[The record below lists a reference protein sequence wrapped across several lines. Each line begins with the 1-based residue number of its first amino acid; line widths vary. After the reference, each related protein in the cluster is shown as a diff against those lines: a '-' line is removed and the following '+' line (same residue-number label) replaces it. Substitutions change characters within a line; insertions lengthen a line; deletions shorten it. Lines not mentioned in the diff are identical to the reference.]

1 MRQAIIITVLA
12 LAAAA
17 AVALGP
23 GGWYGRGVRAATV
36 RYHQAY
42 VAAAWPAED
51 AGIYLGAYIKAHNRG
66 VGGGGFYSMPKGGTP
81 AQVSPRLVSWG
92 DWTRD
97 PERQYARI
105 HRAGK
110 DMALLRLAV
119 MGELGGALLLVV
131 LLLSRPLWYVTT
143 GMAKLKPSKALGGAV
158 LGTWRDL
165 RELKATTRDA
175 QIILGKLNGK
185 LLALRGLE
193 QYQSALVVGPPRAGK
208 SVGLFITN
216 LLLERGIG
224 RGAALT
230 KLLQRLQ
237 QSLTRR
243 TTGEGARARVR
254 LDRRLAA
261 GVLNRAERRLMRRR
275 LRGVRSIV
283 ATDLKGELTERT
295 YAALARTHRVIVV
308 NFVSPATSAGYN
320 PLAHIKTA
328 LDAMV
333 FAQTWIANTGES
345 SSEPFW
351 DSAAKYLITAVVLH
365 LNATQGGKA
374 TLTHVRKFLMLGS
387 ATIMGTLGDSPAGDV
402 REAMEGFKAD
412 LERNEKL
419 QGSIFIEL
427 PLRFQVVAD
436 PRVQATTGCDEAP
449 FAEMADRDARPI
461 ALFLVLDRR
470 MSKELRPLTACFF
483 SQMFNEVIE
492 VADRSPGG
500 MLPRQILGYCDEFGN
515 LGTIYNFPTWM
526 TTVRSAGMGFI
537 LAVQALAQLEELY
550 GAEGKEII
558 MGACNVKIALA
569 KTTDKDAKWFSEQT
583 GTTTVLAANAGVS
596 RKRGAVLVDHG
607 NQGYS
612 ETSQPLMTAGDV
624 TRMPTNK
631 MLLLSGNRPPVVVTQ
646 VRWYSKRLGL
656 FSTRVRRLGLLRL
669 PDGAPVPPAG
679 PPRPTPLPV
688 PAVAFTL
695 TAPPVATEAT
705 APPAARARTTPS
717 QATHPARSAP
727 PLGTQLQGIKRKR
740 QDSNAGT
747 ATATRAG
754 TATTTGTTGATWP
767 CGRSGRTGQW
777 SQRNERQPSRRAAG
791 RRPTPTP
798 RGSAAAGIATPGA
811 PPTAQPRR
819 SRRRSPG
826 TPRGRTYGATPPSGS
841 ISGTA
846 RIAPRS
852 GSSRTTA
859 IARPTTTR
867 GRPSVCRRTVSP
879 PYRRRGSGW
888 LCRASTRPWSARP
901 RAVGCGSSPASPC
914 RQRTYTRCCAWRRAA
929 RRSRCTRARSATRPR
944 NSRCALR
951 WGSTPT
957 TGGATGSSIAWGGR
971 SARRWRRRWSTWK
984 ASGG

>member
-1 MRQAIIITVLA
+1 MRKLLLVIALA
-12 LAAAA
+12 LTAAA
-17 AVALGP
+17 AVTLGP
-23 GGWYGRGVRAATV
+23 GGWYQRGVREATA

-66 VGGGGFYSMPKGGTP
+66 AGGGGFYSMPKGGTP
-81 AQVSPRLVSWG
+81 ARVSPRLVSWG

-110 DMALLRLAV
+110 DMALLRLSV
-119 MGELGGALLLVV
+119 MGELGGAALLLV
-131 LLLSRPLWYVTT
+131 LLLSQPLWYVTT
-143 GMAKLKPSKALGGAV
+143 GMVKLKPSKALGGAV

-165 RELKATTRDA
+165 RELKATPRDA

-237 QSLTRR
+237 QSLTSRAKGK
-243 TTGEGARARVR
+243 GEAEAVRVR

-261 GVLNRAERRLMRRR
+261 GALNRAERRLMRRR

-308 NFVSPATSAGYN
+308 NVVSPATSAGYN

-351 DSAAKYLITAVVLH
+351 DSAAKYLITAIVLH

-402 REAMEGFKAD
+402 REAMEGFKRD

-427 PLRFQVVAD
+427 PLRFQVMAD

-583 GTTTVLAANAGVS
+583 GMTTVLAANAGVS

-612 ETSQPLMTAGDV
+612 ETSQPLMTPGDV

-669 PDGAPVPPAG
+669 PDGAAVPPAG

-688 PAVAFTL
+688 PAVAFAL
-695 TAPPVATEAT
+695 TAPPATTEAT
-705 APPAARARTTPS
+705 APTTRARTTPPR
-717 QATHPARSAP
+717 ATDPAQSARSAP
-727 PLGTQLQGIKRKR
+727 PLGAQLQGIKRKR
-740 QDSNAGT
+740 QDGTARTATATATRTGT
-747 ATATRAG
+747 ATAT
-754 TATTTGTTGATWP
+754 
-767 CGRSGRTGQW
+767 
-777 SQRNERQPSRRAAG
+777 
-791 RRPTPTP
+791 
-798 RGSAAAGIATPGA
+798 A
-811 PPTAQPRR
+811 PPE
-819 SRRRSPG
+819 
-826 TPRGRTYGATPPSGS
+826 
-841 ISGTA
+841 
-846 RIAPRS
+846 
-852 GSSRTTA
+852 
-859 IARPTTTR
+859 PTQ
-867 GRPSVCRRTVSP
+867 GDDD
-879 PYRRRGSGW
+879 GDD
-888 LCRASTRPWSARP
+888 
-901 RAVGCGSSPASPC
+901 
-914 RQRTYTRCCAWRRAA
+914 WRDV
-929 RRSRCTRARSATRPR
+929 
-944 NSRCALR
+944 AL
-951 WGSTPT
+951 W
-957 TGGATGSSIAWGGR
+957 A
-971 SARRWRRRWSTWK
+971 
-984 ASGG
+984 

>member
-1 MRQAIIITVLA
+1 
-12 LAAAA
+12 
-17 AVALGP
+17 VALGP
-23 GGWYGRGVRAATV
+23 GGWYQRGVREATA

-51 AGIYLGAYIKAHNRG
+51 AGIYAGAYLTAHNRG
-66 VGGGGFYSMPKGGTP
+66 AGGGGFYSMPKGGTTTQ
-81 AQVSPRLVSWG
+81 ATPRLVSW
-92 DWTRD
+92 DAWMHT

-105 HRAGK
+105 QRAGK
-110 DMALLRLAV
+110 DMALLRVAV

-131 LLLSRPLWYVTT
+131 LLLSQPLWYVTT

-230 KLLQRLQ
+230 RLLQRLQ
-237 QSLTRR
+237 QSLTSRA
-243 TTGEGARARVR
+243 TGEGEGAAVRVR

-261 GVLNRAERRLMRRR
+261 GALHWAERRLMRRR

-320 PLAHIKTA
+320 PLAHITSA

-351 DSAAKYLITAVVLH
+351 DSAAKYLITAIVLH
-365 LNATQGGKA
+365 LNATQEGKA
-374 TLTHVRKFLMLGS
+374 TLAHVRRFLMLGS
-387 ATIMGTLGDSPAGDV
+387 APIMGTLGDSPAGEV

-624 TRMPTNK
+624 TRMPTTK

-656 FSTRVRRLGLLRL
+656 FPTRVRRLGLLRL
-669 PDGAPVPPAG
+669 PDGATVPPAG
-679 PPRPTPLPV
+679 PPRPTPLLV
-688 PAVAFTL
+688 PAVAFAL
-695 TAPPVATEAT
+695 T
-705 APPAARARTTPS
+705 APPAAPEATTPTTRARTTPAR
-717 QATHPARSAP
+717 ATDPAQPARSAP
-727 PLGTQLQGIKRKR
+727 PLGAQLQGIKRKR
-740 QDSNAGT
+740 QDGNAGT

-754 TATTTGTTGATWP
+754 TATATTTM
-767 CGRSGRTGQW
+767 
-777 SQRNERQPSRRAAG
+777 
-791 RRPTPTP
+791 
-798 RGSAAAGIATPGA
+798 A
-811 PPTAQPRR
+811 PPEPP
-819 SRRRSPG
+819 PG
-826 TPRGRTYGATPPSGS
+826 DDDGDDWRDV
-841 ISGTA
+841 A
-846 RIAPRS
+846 RWA
-852 GSSRTTA
+852 
-859 IARPTTTR
+859 
-867 GRPSVCRRTVSP
+867 
-879 PYRRRGSGW
+879 
-888 LCRASTRPWSARP
+888 
-901 RAVGCGSSPASPC
+901 
-914 RQRTYTRCCAWRRAA
+914 
-929 RRSRCTRARSATRPR
+929 
-944 NSRCALR
+944 
-951 WGSTPT
+951 
-957 TGGATGSSIAWGGR
+957 
-971 SARRWRRRWSTWK
+971 
-984 ASGG
+984 

>member
-1 MRQAIIITVLA
+1 MRKLLLVIVLA
-12 LAAAA
+12 LTAAA

-23 GGWYGRGVRAATV
+23 GGWYQRGVREATA

-51 AGIYLGAYIKAHNRG
+51 AGIYLGAYLKAHNR
-66 VGGGGFYSMPKGGTP
+66 GGGGFYSMPKGGQ
-81 AQVSPRLVSWG
+81 ARVSPRLVSWG

-110 DMALLRLAV
+110 DMALLRVAV
-119 MGELGGALLLVV
+119 MGELGGALLLLV

-175 QIILGKLNGK
+175 QIILGRLNGK

-230 KLLQRLQ
+230 RLLQRLQ
-237 QSLTRR
+237 QSLTSC
-243 TTGEGARARVR
+243 TKGKSKGEGEGEAVRVR

-261 GVLNRAERRLMRRR
+261 GALHRAERRLMRWR

-351 DSAAKYLITAVVLH
+351 DSAAKYLITAIVLH
-365 LNATQGGKA
+365 LNATQGGGA

-402 REAMEGFKAD
+402 REAMEGFKRD

-427 PLRFQVVAD
+427 PLRFQVMAD

-624 TRMPTNK
+624 TRMPTTK

-669 PDGAPVPPAG
+669 PDGATVPPAG

-688 PAVAFTL
+688 PAVAFAL
-695 TAPPVATEAT
+695 TAPPATTEAT
-705 APPAARARTTPS
+705 APTTRARTTPP
-717 QATHPARSAP
+717 QATDPAQSARSAP
-727 PLGTQLQGIKRKR
+727 PLDAQLQGIKRKR
-740 QDSNAGT
+740 QDGNAGTVTATWAGT
-747 ATATRAG
+747 ATAT
-754 TATTTGTTGATWP
+754 ATTTMV
-767 CGRSGRTGQW
+767 
-777 SQRNERQPSRRAAG
+777 
-791 RRPTPTP
+791 
-798 RGSAAAGIATPGA
+798 
-811 PPTAQPRR
+811 PPE
-819 SRRRSPG
+819 
-826 TPRGRTYGATPPSGS
+826 PPQGDDD
-841 ISGTA
+841 GDD
-846 RIAPRS
+846 
-852 GSSRTTA
+852 
-859 IARPTTTR
+859 
-867 GRPSVCRRTVSP
+867 
-879 PYRRRGSGW
+879 
-888 LCRASTRPWSARP
+888 
-901 RAVGCGSSPASPC
+901 
-914 RQRTYTRCCAWRRAA
+914 WRDV
-929 RRSRCTRARSATRPR
+929 
-944 NSRCALR
+944 AL
-951 WGSTPT
+951 W
-957 TGGATGSSIAWGGR
+957 A
-971 SARRWRRRWSTWK
+971 
-984 ASGG
+984 

>member
-1 MRQAIIITVLA
+1 MPMIAAYAPLVAPPSAQAPTPNLA
-12 LAAAA
+12 PRDVERLADDLVTYHARFAP
-17 AVALGP
+17 LFQ
-23 GGWYGRGVRAATV
+23 RSEQRRAA
-36 RYHQAY
+36 
-42 VAAAWPAED
+42 
-51 AGIYLGAYIKAHNRG
+51 
-66 VGGGGFYSMPKGGTP
+66 
-81 AQVSPRLVSWG
+81 
-92 DWTRD
+92 
-97 PERQYARI
+97 
-105 HRAGK
+105 
-110 DMALLRLAV
+110 LL
-119 MGELGGALLLVV
+119 
-131 LLLSRPLWYVTT
+131 Y
-143 GMAKLKPSKALGGAV
+143 
-158 LGTWRDL
+158 
-165 RELKATTRDA
+165 
-175 QIILGKLNGK
+175 
-185 LLALRGLE
+185 
-193 QYQSALVVGPPRAGK
+193 
-208 SVGLFITN
+208 FITN

-230 KLLQRLQ
+230 RLLQRLQ
-237 QSLTRR
+237 KNLTSRPACA
-243 TTGEGARARVR
+243 GEAAGAGAGARLR
-254 LDRRLAA
+254 LDRRLATGA
-261 GVLNRAERRLMRRR
+261 LNRAERRLMRRR

-351 DSAAKYLITAVVLH
+351 DSAAKYLITAIVLH
-365 LNATQGGKA
+365 LNATQEGKA
-374 TLTHVRKFLMLGS
+374 TLAHVRKFLMLGS
-387 ATIMGTLGDSPAGDV
+387 APIMGTLGDSPAGDV

-669 PDGAPVPPAG
+669 PDGA
-679 PPRPTPLPV
+679 
-688 PAVAFTL
+688 
-695 TAPPVATEAT
+695 TAPPAATEAT
-705 APPAARARTTPS
+705 APPTRARTTPS
-717 QATHPARSAP
+717 RATDPAQLARSAP
-727 PLGTQLQGIKRKR
+727 PLGAQLQGIKRKR
-740 QDSNAGT
+740 QDGNAGT

-754 TATTTGTTGATWP
+754 TATATTATTM
-767 CGRSGRTGQW
+767 
-777 SQRNERQPSRRAAG
+777 
-791 RRPTPTP
+791 
-798 RGSAAAGIATPGA
+798 A
-811 PPTAQPRR
+811 PPEPP
-819 SRRRSPG
+819 PG
-826 TPRGRTYGATPPSGS
+826 DDDGDD
-841 ISGTA
+841 
-846 RIAPRS
+846 
-852 GSSRTTA
+852 
-859 IARPTTTR
+859 
-867 GRPSVCRRTVSP
+867 
-879 PYRRRGSGW
+879 
-888 LCRASTRPWSARP
+888 
-901 RAVGCGSSPASPC
+901 
-914 RQRTYTRCCAWRRAA
+914 WRDV
-929 RRSRCTRARSATRPR
+929 
-944 NSRCALR
+944 AL
-951 WGSTPT
+951 W
-957 TGGATGSSIAWGGR
+957 A
-971 SARRWRRRWSTWK
+971 
-984 ASGG
+984 

>member
-1 MRQAIIITVLA
+1 MRKLLLVIALA
-12 LAAAA
+12 LTAAA

-23 GGWYGRGVRAATV
+23 GGWYQRGVRAATA

-51 AGIYLGAYIKAHNRG
+51 AGIYAGAYIKAHNRG
-66 VGGGGFYSMPKGGTP
+66 SGGFYSMPKGGQ
-81 AQVSPRLVSWG
+81 AQVVPRLVSWS

-110 DMALLRLAV
+110 DMALLRLSV
-119 MGELGGALLLVV
+119 MGELGGALILVV

-175 QIILGKLNGK
+175 QIILGRLNGK

-237 QSLTRR
+237 KSLTSC
-243 TTGEGARARVR
+243 TKGKSKGEGEGEGEAVRVR

-261 GVLNRAERRLMRRR
+261 GALNRAERRLMRRR

-320 PLAHIKTA
+320 PLAHITSA

-351 DSAAKYLITAVVLH
+351 DSAAKYLITAIVLH

-402 REAMEGFKAD
+402 REAMEGFKRD

-427 PLRFQVVAD
+427 PLRFQVMAD
-436 PRVQATTGCDEAP
+436 PRVQATTGCDEVP
-449 FAEMADRDARPI
+449 FAEMADREARPI

-624 TRMPTNK
+624 TRMPTTK

-669 PDGAPVPPAG
+669 PDGATVPPAG

-705 APPAARARTTPS
+705 VPPTRAGTTPARATDPA
-717 QATHPARSAP
+717 QPARSAP

-740 QDSNAGT
+740 QDGNAST

-754 TATTTGTTGATWP
+754 TATATATTMAP
-767 CGRSGRTGQW
+767 P
-777 SQRNERQPSRRAAG
+777 E
-791 RRPTPTP
+791 PTP
-798 RGSAAAGIATPGA
+798 GDDDGDD
-811 PPTAQPRR
+811 
-819 SRRRSPG
+819 
-826 TPRGRTYGATPPSGS
+826 
-841 ISGTA
+841 
-846 RIAPRS
+846 
-852 GSSRTTA
+852 
-859 IARPTTTR
+859 
-867 GRPSVCRRTVSP
+867 
-879 PYRRRGSGW
+879 
-888 LCRASTRPWSARP
+888 
-901 RAVGCGSSPASPC
+901 
-914 RQRTYTRCCAWRRAA
+914 WRDV
-929 RRSRCTRARSATRPR
+929 
-944 NSRCALR
+944 AL
-951 WGSTPT
+951 W
-957 TGGATGSSIAWGGR
+957 A
-971 SARRWRRRWSTWK
+971 
-984 ASGG
+984 

>member
-1 MRQAIIITVLA
+1 MRKLLLVIALA
-12 LAAAA
+12 LTAAA

-23 GGWYGRGVRAATV
+23 GGWYQRGVREATA

-51 AGIYLGAYIKAHNRG
+51 AGIYAGAYLTAHNRG
-66 VGGGGFYSMPKGGTP
+66 AGGGGFYSMPKGGTTTQ
-81 AQVSPRLVSWG
+81 ATPRLVSW
-92 DWTRD
+92 DAWMHT

-105 HRAGK
+105 QRAGK
-110 DMALLRLAV
+110 DMALLRVAV

-131 LLLSRPLWYVTT
+131 LLLSQPLWYVTT

-230 KLLQRLQ
+230 RLLQRLQ
-237 QSLTRR
+237 QSLTSRA
-243 TTGEGARARVR
+243 TGEGEGAAVRVR

-261 GVLNRAERRLMRRR
+261 GALHWAERRLMRRR

-320 PLAHIKTA
+320 PLAHITSA

-374 TLTHVRKFLMLGS
+374 TLTHVRRFLMLGS
-387 ATIMGTLGDSPAGDV
+387 APIMGTLGDSPAGEV

-624 TRMPTNK
+624 TRMPTTK

-656 FSTRVRRLGLLRL
+656 FPTRVRRLGLLRL
-669 PDGAPVPPAG
+669 PDGATVPPAG
-679 PPRPTPLPV
+679 PPRPTPLLA
-688 PAVAFTL
+688 PAVAFAL
-695 TAPPVATEAT
+695 T
-705 APPAARARTTPS
+705 APPAAPEATTLPQAGTTP
-717 QATHPARSAP
+717 ARATDPTHPTRSAP
-727 PLGTQLQGIKRKR
+727 PLGAQLQGIKRKR
-740 QDSNAGT
+740 QDGTAGT

-754 TATTTGTTGATWP
+754 TATATTAM
-767 CGRSGRTGQW
+767 
-777 SQRNERQPSRRAAG
+777 
-791 RRPTPTP
+791 
-798 RGSAAAGIATPGA
+798 ATPE
-811 PPTAQPRR
+811 PP
-819 SRRRSPG
+819 PG
-826 TPRGRTYGATPPSGS
+826 DDDGDDWRDV
-841 ISGTA
+841 A
-846 RIAPRS
+846 RWA
-852 GSSRTTA
+852 
-859 IARPTTTR
+859 
-867 GRPSVCRRTVSP
+867 
-879 PYRRRGSGW
+879 
-888 LCRASTRPWSARP
+888 
-901 RAVGCGSSPASPC
+901 
-914 RQRTYTRCCAWRRAA
+914 
-929 RRSRCTRARSATRPR
+929 
-944 NSRCALR
+944 
-951 WGSTPT
+951 
-957 TGGATGSSIAWGGR
+957 
-971 SARRWRRRWSTWK
+971 
-984 ASGG
+984 

>member
-1 MRQAIIITVLA
+1 MRKIMVAILLA
-12 LAAAA
+12 LTAAA

-23 GGWYGRGVRAATV
+23 GGWYQRGVREAAA

-51 AGIYLGAYIKAHNRG
+51 AGIYAGAYLKAHNRG
-66 VGGGGFYSMPKGGTP
+66 AGGFYSMPKGGQ

-110 DMALLRLAV
+110 DMALLRLSV
-119 MGELGGALLLVV
+119 MGELGGAGLLLL
-131 LLLSRPLWYVTT
+131 LLLSQPLWYVTT

-165 RELKATTRDA
+165 RALRATTRDA
-175 QIILGKLNGK
+175 QIIVGKLNGK

-224 RGAALT
+224 RGEALT
-230 KLLQRLQ
+230 RLLQRLQ
-237 QSLTRR
+237 KSLTSR
-243 TTGEGARARVR
+243 TKGAAARVR

-261 GVLNRAERRLMRRR
+261 GALYRAERRLMRQR

-351 DSAAKYLITAVVLH
+351 DSAAKYLITAIVLH

-402 REAMEGFKAD
+402 REAMEGFTRD

-427 PLRFQVVAD
+427 PLRFQVMAD

-624 TRMPTNK
+624 TRMPTTK

-669 PDGAPVPPAG
+669 PDGATVPPAG

-688 PAVAFTL
+688 PAVAFAL
-695 TAPPVATEAT
+695 TAPPAVTEAT
-705 APPAARARTTPS
+705 TPTTRAGTMPS
-717 QATHPARSAP
+717 RATDPARPAP

-740 QDSNAGT
+740 QDGNAGT
-747 ATATRAG
+747 ATATRVGTATA
-754 TATTTGTTGATWP
+754 TATTTMAP
-767 CGRSGRTGQW
+767 P
-777 SQRNERQPSRRAAG
+777 E
-791 RRPTPTP
+791 PTP
-798 RGSAAAGIATPGA
+798 GDDDGDD
-811 PPTAQPRR
+811 
-819 SRRRSPG
+819 
-826 TPRGRTYGATPPSGS
+826 
-841 ISGTA
+841 
-846 RIAPRS
+846 
-852 GSSRTTA
+852 
-859 IARPTTTR
+859 
-867 GRPSVCRRTVSP
+867 
-879 PYRRRGSGW
+879 
-888 LCRASTRPWSARP
+888 
-901 RAVGCGSSPASPC
+901 
-914 RQRTYTRCCAWRRAA
+914 WRDV
-929 RRSRCTRARSATRPR
+929 
-944 NSRCALR
+944 AL
-951 WGSTPT
+951 W
-957 TGGATGSSIAWGGR
+957 A
-971 SARRWRRRWSTWK
+971 
-984 ASGG
+984 

>member
-1 MRQAIIITVLA
+1 MRKLLLVIALA
-12 LAAAA
+12 LTAAA

-23 GGWYGRGVRAATV
+23 GGWYQRGVRAATA

-51 AGIYLGAYIKAHNRG
+51 AGIYAGAYIKAHNRG
-66 VGGGGFYSMPKGGTP
+66 SGGFYSMPKGGQ
-81 AQVSPRLVSWG
+81 AQVVPRLVSWS

-110 DMALLRLAV
+110 DMTLLRLSV
-119 MGELGGALLLVV
+119 MGELGGALILVV

-143 GMAKLKPSKALGGAV
+143 GMATLKPSKALGGAV

-237 QSLTRR
+237 QSLTSRAKGK
-243 TTGEGARARVR
+243 GEAEAVRVR

-261 GVLNRAERRLMRRR
+261 RALNRAERRLMRRR

-320 PLAHIKTA
+320 PLAHITSA

-351 DSAAKYLITAVVLH
+351 DSAAKYLITAIVLH

-402 REAMEGFKAD
+402 REAMEGFKRD

-427 PLRFQVVAD
+427 PLRFQVIAD

-483 SQMFNEVIE
+483 SQLFNEVIE

-612 ETSQPLMTAGDV
+612 ETSQPLMTPGDV
-624 TRMPTNK
+624 TRMPTTK

-646 VRWYSKRLGL
+646 MRWYSKRLGL

-669 PDGAPVPPAG
+669 PDGSVVPPAG
-679 PPRPTPLPV
+679 PPRPAPLPI
-688 PAVAFTL
+688 PAVAFAL
-695 TAPPVATEAT
+695 T
-705 APPAARARTTPS
+705 APPAATEATTPTTRAGTTPP
-717 QATHPARSAP
+717 QATDPTQPTQPTRSAP
-727 PLGTQLQGIKRKR
+727 SLDAQLQGIKRKR
-740 QDSNAGT
+740 QDGNAGT
-747 ATATRAG
+747 ATATQAE
-754 TATTTGTTGATWP
+754 TATVP
-767 CGRSGRTGQW
+767 P
-777 SQRNERQPSRRAAG
+777 E
-791 RRPTPTP
+791 PTQ
-798 RGSAAAGIATPGA
+798 GDDDGDD
-811 PPTAQPRR
+811 
-819 SRRRSPG
+819 
-826 TPRGRTYGATPPSGS
+826 
-841 ISGTA
+841 
-846 RIAPRS
+846 
-852 GSSRTTA
+852 
-859 IARPTTTR
+859 
-867 GRPSVCRRTVSP
+867 
-879 PYRRRGSGW
+879 
-888 LCRASTRPWSARP
+888 
-901 RAVGCGSSPASPC
+901 
-914 RQRTYTRCCAWRRAA
+914 WRDV
-929 RRSRCTRARSATRPR
+929 
-944 NSRCALR
+944 AL
-951 WGSTPT
+951 W
-957 TGGATGSSIAWGGR
+957 A
-971 SARRWRRRWSTWK
+971 
-984 ASGG
+984 

>member
-1 MRQAIIITVLA
+1 MRKLLLVIALA
-12 LAAAA
+12 LTAAA

-23 GGWYGRGVRAATV
+23 GGWYQRGVREATA

-42 VAAAWPAED
+42 VAAAWSAED
-51 AGIYLGAYIKAHNRG
+51 AGIYLGAYLKAHNRSG
-66 VGGGGFYSMPKGGTP
+66 GGGGFYSMPKGGQ

-110 DMALLRLAV
+110 DMALLRVAV
-119 MGELGGALLLVV
+119 MGELGGALLLLV

-165 RELKATTRDA
+165 RELRATTRDA

-193 QYQSALVVGPPRAGK
+193 QYQSTLVVGPPRAGK

-224 RGAALT
+224 RGEALT
-230 KLLQRLQ
+230 RLLQRLQ
-237 QSLTRR
+237 KSLTSRPKGA
-243 TTGEGARARVR
+243 GEGEAARVR

-261 GVLNRAERRLMRRR
+261 GALHRAERRLMRRR

-351 DSAAKYLITAVVLH
+351 DSAAKYLITAIVLH

-374 TLTHVRKFLMLGS
+374 TLAHVRKFLMLGS
-387 ATIMGTLGDSPAGDV
+387 EKIMGTLGDSPDRDV
-402 REAMEGFKAD
+402 REAMEGFKRD

-427 PLRFQVVAD
+427 PLRFQVIAD

-624 TRMPTNK
+624 TRMPTTK

-656 FSTRVRRLGLLRL
+656 FSTCVRKRGLLRL
-669 PDGAPVPPAG
+669 PDGTPVPPAG

-688 PAVAFTL
+688 PAVAFAL
-695 TAPPVATEAT
+695 TAPPIATEAT
-705 APPAARARTTPS
+705 APPAARARTMPS
-717 QATHPARSAP
+717 QATDPARSAP

-740 QDSNAGT
+740 QDGNAGT
-747 ATATRAG
+747 ATATWAA
-754 TATTTGTTGATWP
+754 TATATP
-767 CGRSGRTGQW
+767 
-777 SQRNERQPSRRAAG
+777 E
-791 RRPTPTP
+791 PTPDDDDGDDW
-798 RGSAAAGIATPGA
+798 RDAALWA
-811 PPTAQPRR
+811 
-819 SRRRSPG
+819 
-826 TPRGRTYGATPPSGS
+826 
-841 ISGTA
+841 
-846 RIAPRS
+846 
-852 GSSRTTA
+852 
-859 IARPTTTR
+859 
-867 GRPSVCRRTVSP
+867 
-879 PYRRRGSGW
+879 
-888 LCRASTRPWSARP
+888 
-901 RAVGCGSSPASPC
+901 
-914 RQRTYTRCCAWRRAA
+914 
-929 RRSRCTRARSATRPR
+929 
-944 NSRCALR
+944 
-951 WGSTPT
+951 
-957 TGGATGSSIAWGGR
+957 
-971 SARRWRRRWSTWK
+971 
-984 ASGG
+984 

>member
-1 MRQAIIITVLA
+1 MRKLLLVIALA
-12 LAAAA
+12 LTAAA

-23 GGWYGRGVRAATV
+23 GGWYQRGVREATA

-51 AGIYLGAYIKAHNRG
+51 AGIYAGAYLKAHNRG
-66 VGGGGFYSMPKGGTP
+66 AGGGGFYSMPKGGTTTQATP
-81 AQVSPRLVSWG
+81 HLVSW
-92 DWTRD
+92 DAWMHT

-119 MGELGGALLLVV
+119 MGELGGAGLLLV
-131 LLLSRPLWYVTT
+131 LLLSQPLWYVTT

-208 SVGLFITN
+208 SVGLFMTN

-230 KLLQRLQ
+230 RLLQRVQ
-237 QSLTRR
+237 KRLTA
-243 TTGEGARARVR
+243 TTAEGEGAGEGEGEGARVR
-254 LDRRLAA
+254 FDHRLAA
-261 GVLNRAERRLMRRR
+261 GALNRAERRLMRRR

-320 PLAHIKTA
+320 PLAHITSA

-351 DSAAKYLITAVVLH
+351 DSAAKYLITAIVLH
-365 LNATQGGKA
+365 LNATQEGKA
-374 TLTHVRKFLMLGS
+374 TLAHVRRFLMLGS
-387 ATIMGTLGDSPAGDV
+387 APIMGTLGDSPAGEV

-624 TRMPTNK
+624 TRMPTTK

-669 PDGAPVPPAG
+669 PDGATVPPAG

-688 PAVAFTL
+688 PAVAFAL
-695 TAPPVATEAT
+695 TAPPAATEAT
-705 APPAARARTTPS
+705 APPTRARTTPS
-717 QATHPARSAP
+717 RATDPAQLARSAP
-727 PLGTQLQGIKRKR
+727 PLGAQLQGIKRKR
-740 QDSNAGT
+740 QDGNAGT

-754 TATTTGTTGATWP
+754 TATATTATTAT
-767 CGRSGRTGQW
+767 TM
-777 SQRNERQPSRRAAG
+777 
-791 RRPTPTP
+791 
-798 RGSAAAGIATPGA
+798 A
-811 PPTAQPRR
+811 PPEPP
-819 SRRRSPG
+819 PG
-826 TPRGRTYGATPPSGS
+826 DDDGDD
-841 ISGTA
+841 
-846 RIAPRS
+846 
-852 GSSRTTA
+852 
-859 IARPTTTR
+859 
-867 GRPSVCRRTVSP
+867 
-879 PYRRRGSGW
+879 
-888 LCRASTRPWSARP
+888 
-901 RAVGCGSSPASPC
+901 
-914 RQRTYTRCCAWRRAA
+914 WRDV
-929 RRSRCTRARSATRPR
+929 
-944 NSRCALR
+944 AL
-951 WGSTPT
+951 W
-957 TGGATGSSIAWGGR
+957 A
-971 SARRWRRRWSTWK
+971 
-984 ASGG
+984 

>member
-1 MRQAIIITVLA
+1 MRKLLLVIALA
-12 LAAAA
+12 LTAAA

-23 GGWYGRGVRAATV
+23 GGWYQRGVREATV

-51 AGIYLGAYIKAHNRG
+51 AGIYLGAYLKAHNRG
-66 VGGGGFYSMPKGGTP
+66 AGGGGFYSMPKGGTP

-110 DMALLRLAV
+110 DMALLRVAV

-237 QSLTRR
+237 QSLTSR
-243 TTGEGARARVR
+243 TTGEGEAAAGWVR

-261 GVLNRAERRLMRRR
+261 GVLNRAEHRLMRRR

-308 NFVSPATSAGYN
+308 NVVSPATSAGYN
-320 PLAHIKTA
+320 PLAHIKSA

-402 REAMEGFKAD
+402 REAMEGFKRD

-427 PLRFQVVAD
+427 PLRFQVIAD
-436 PRVQATTGCDEAP
+436 PRVQATTGCDEVP

-500 MLPRQILGYCDEFGN
+500 MLPRPILGYCDEFGN

-669 PDGAPVPPAG
+669 PDGAAVPPAG

-688 PAVAFTL
+688 PAVAFAL
-695 TAPPVATEAT
+695 TAPPAVTEAT
-705 APPAARARTTPS
+705 TPTTRARTTPARVTDPA
-717 QATHPARSAP
+717 QPARSAP
-727 PLGTQLQGIKRKR
+727 SLGTQLQGIKRKR
-740 QDSNAGT
+740 QDGNTGT
-747 ATATRAG
+747 VPATRAG
-754 TATTTGTTGATWP
+754 TATTMATTTM
-767 CGRSGRTGQW
+767 
-777 SQRNERQPSRRAAG
+777 
-791 RRPTPTP
+791 
-798 RGSAAAGIATPGA
+798 A
-811 PPTAQPRR
+811 PPE
-819 SRRRSPG
+819 
-826 TPRGRTYGATPPSGS
+826 
-841 ISGTA
+841 
-846 RIAPRS
+846 
-852 GSSRTTA
+852 
-859 IARPTTTR
+859 PTQ
-867 GRPSVCRRTVSP
+867 GDDD
-879 PYRRRGSGW
+879 GDD
-888 LCRASTRPWSARP
+888 
-901 RAVGCGSSPASPC
+901 
-914 RQRTYTRCCAWRRAA
+914 WRDV
-929 RRSRCTRARSATRPR
+929 
-944 NSRCALR
+944 AL
-951 WGSTPT
+951 W
-957 TGGATGSSIAWGGR
+957 A
-971 SARRWRRRWSTWK
+971 
-984 ASGG
+984 

>member
-1 MRQAIIITVLA
+1 MRKLLLVIVLA
-12 LAAAA
+12 LTAAA

-23 GGWYGRGVRAATV
+23 GGWYHRGVREAMA

-42 VAAAWPAED
+42 VAAAWPAAD
-51 AGIYLGAYIKAHNRG
+51 AGIYLGAYLKAHNRG
-66 VGGGGFYSMPKGGTP
+66 SGGFYSMPKGGQ
-81 AQVSPRLVSWG
+81 AQVEPRLVSWG

-110 DMALLRLAV
+110 DMALLRLSV
-119 MGELGGALLLVV
+119 MGELGGAGLL

-165 RELKATTRDA
+165 RELRATTRDA
-175 QIILGKLNGK
+175 QIIVGKLNGK

-230 KLLQRLQ
+230 RLLQRLQ
-237 QSLTRR
+237 KNLTSRPACA
-243 TTGEGARARVR
+243 GEAEGAGAGARLR

-261 GVLNRAERRLMRRR
+261 GALNRTERRLMRRR
-275 LRGVRSIV
+275 LHGVRSIV

-333 FAQTWIANTGES
+333 FAQTWIVNTGES

-351 DSAAKYLITAVVLH
+351 DSAAKYLITAIVLH
-365 LNATQGGKA
+365 LNATQEGKA
-374 TLTHVRKFLMLGS
+374 TLAHVRKFLMLGS
-387 ATIMGTLGDSPAGDV
+387 EKIMGTLGDSPTGDV
-402 REAMEGFKAD
+402 REAMEGFKRD

-427 PLRFQVVAD
+427 PLRFQVIAD
-436 PRVQATTGCDEAP
+436 PRVQATTGCDEVP

-492 VADRSPGG
+492 VADSSPGG
-500 MLPRQILGYCDEFGN
+500 MLPRQVLGYCDEFGN

-569 KTTDKDAKWFSEQT
+569 KTTDKDAKWFSDQT

-612 ETSQPLMTAGDV
+612 ETSQPLMTPGDV
-624 TRMPTNK
+624 TRMPTTK

-669 PDGAPVPPAG
+669 PDGSVVPPAG

-688 PAVAFTL
+688 PAVAFAL
-695 TAPPVATEAT
+695 T
-705 APPAARARTTPS
+705 APPAATETTPSTTRARTTPS
-717 QATHPARSAP
+717 QATHATDPARSAP

-740 QDSNAGT
+740 QDGNAGM

-754 TATTTGTTGATWP
+754 TAT
-767 CGRSGRTGQW
+767 
-777 SQRNERQPSRRAAG
+777 
-791 RRPTPTP
+791 
-798 RGSAAAGIATPGA
+798 A
-811 PPTAQPRR
+811 PPE
-819 SRRRSPG
+819 
-826 TPRGRTYGATPPSGS
+826 
-841 ISGTA
+841 
-846 RIAPRS
+846 
-852 GSSRTTA
+852 
-859 IARPTTTR
+859 PTQSDDD
-867 GRPSVCRRTVSP
+867 GDD
-879 PYRRRGSGW
+879 
-888 LCRASTRPWSARP
+888 
-901 RAVGCGSSPASPC
+901 
-914 RQRTYTRCCAWRRAA
+914 WRDV
-929 RRSRCTRARSATRPR
+929 
-944 NSRCALR
+944 AL
-951 WGSTPT
+951 W
-957 TGGATGSSIAWGGR
+957 A
-971 SARRWRRRWSTWK
+971 
-984 ASGG
+984 

>member
-1 MRQAIIITVLA
+1 MRKLLLVIALA
-12 LAAAA
+12 LTAAA

-23 GGWYGRGVRAATV
+23 GGWYHRGVREATA

-51 AGIYLGAYIKAHNRG
+51 AGIYLGAYLKAHNRSG
-66 VGGGGFYSMPKGGTP
+66 GGGGFYSMPKGGQ

-92 DWTRD
+92 EWTRD

-119 MGELGGALLLVV
+119 MGELGGVGLLLV

-143 GMAKLKPSKALGGAV
+143 GMATLKPSKALGGAV

-165 RELKATTRDA
+165 RELRATTRDA
-175 QIILGKLNGK
+175 QIIVGKLNGK

-193 QYQSALVVGPPRAGK
+193 QYQSTLVVGPPRAGK

-224 RGAALT
+224 RGEALT
-230 KLLQRLQ
+230 RLLQRLQ
-237 QSLTRR
+237 KSLTSRPKGAGE
-243 TTGEGARARVR
+243 GEGARGR

-261 GVLNRAERRLMRRR
+261 GALHRAERRLMRRR

-333 FAQTWIANTGES
+333 CAQTWIANTGES

-351 DSAAKYLITAVVLH
+351 DSAAKYLITAIVLH

-374 TLTHVRKFLMLGS
+374 TLAHVRKFLMLGS

-402 REAMEGFKAD
+402 REAMEGFKRD

-427 PLRFQVVAD
+427 PLRFQVIAD
-436 PRVQATTGCDEAP
+436 PRVQATTGCDEVP

-483 SQMFNEVIE
+483 SQLFNEVIE

-612 ETSQPLMTAGDV
+612 ETSQPLMTPGDV

-669 PDGAPVPPAG
+669 PDGATVPPAG
-679 PPRPTPLPV
+679 PPRPTPLSV
-688 PAVAFTL
+688 PAVAFAL
-695 TAPPVATEAT
+695 TAPPAATEAT
-705 APPAARARTTPS
+705 APTTRARTTPP
-717 QATHPARSAP
+717 QATHPTRSAP

-740 QDSNAGT
+740 QDGNAGT

-754 TATTTGTTGATWP
+754 TATTT
-767 CGRSGRTGQW
+767 
-777 SQRNERQPSRRAAG
+777 
-791 RRPTPTP
+791 
-798 RGSAAAGIATPGA
+798 
-811 PPTAQPRR
+811 
-819 SRRRSPG
+819 
-826 TPRGRTYGATPPSGS
+826 TPPEPAQGDDD
-841 ISGTA
+841 GDDWRDVA
-846 RIAPRS
+846 RWA
-852 GSSRTTA
+852 
-859 IARPTTTR
+859 
-867 GRPSVCRRTVSP
+867 
-879 PYRRRGSGW
+879 
-888 LCRASTRPWSARP
+888 
-901 RAVGCGSSPASPC
+901 
-914 RQRTYTRCCAWRRAA
+914 
-929 RRSRCTRARSATRPR
+929 
-944 NSRCALR
+944 
-951 WGSTPT
+951 
-957 TGGATGSSIAWGGR
+957 
-971 SARRWRRRWSTWK
+971 
-984 ASGG
+984 

>member
-1 MRQAIIITVLA
+1 MRKLLLVIALA
-12 LAAAA
+12 LTAAA

-23 GGWYGRGVRAATV
+23 GGWYQRGVREATA

-51 AGIYLGAYIKAHNRG
+51 AGIYAGAYLTAHNRG
-66 VGGGGFYSMPKGGTP
+66 AGGGGFYSMPKGGTTTQ
-81 AQVSPRLVSWG
+81 ATPRLVSW
-92 DWTRD
+92 DAWMHT

-105 HRAGK
+105 QRAGK
-110 DMALLRLAV
+110 DMALLRVAV

-131 LLLSRPLWYVTT
+131 LLLSQPLWYVTT

-230 KLLQRLQ
+230 RLLQRLQ
-237 QSLTRR
+237 QSLTSRA
-243 TTGEGARARVR
+243 TGEGEGAAVRVR

-261 GVLNRAERRLMRRR
+261 GALHWAERRLMRRR

-320 PLAHIKTA
+320 PLAHITSA

-351 DSAAKYLITAVVLH
+351 DSAAKYLITAIVLH
-365 LNATQGGKA
+365 LNATQEGKA
-374 TLTHVRKFLMLGS
+374 TLAHVRRFLMLGS
-387 ATIMGTLGDSPAGDV
+387 APIMGTLGDSPAGEV

-624 TRMPTNK
+624 TRMPTTK

-656 FSTRVRRLGLLRL
+656 FPTRVRRLGLLRL
-669 PDGAPVPPAG
+669 PDGATVPPAG
-679 PPRPTPLPV
+679 PPRPTPLLA
-688 PAVAFTL
+688 PAVAFAL
-695 TAPPVATEAT
+695 T
-705 APPAARARTTPS
+705 APPAATEATTLPQAGTTP
-717 QATHPARSAP
+717 ARATDPTHPTRSAP
-727 PLGTQLQGIKRKR
+727 PLGAQLQGIKRKR
-740 QDSNAGT
+740 QDGTAGT

-754 TATTTGTTGATWP
+754 TATATTAM
-767 CGRSGRTGQW
+767 
-777 SQRNERQPSRRAAG
+777 
-791 RRPTPTP
+791 
-798 RGSAAAGIATPGA
+798 ATPE
-811 PPTAQPRR
+811 PP
-819 SRRRSPG
+819 PG
-826 TPRGRTYGATPPSGS
+826 DDDGDDWRDV
-841 ISGTA
+841 A
-846 RIAPRS
+846 RWA
-852 GSSRTTA
+852 
-859 IARPTTTR
+859 
-867 GRPSVCRRTVSP
+867 
-879 PYRRRGSGW
+879 
-888 LCRASTRPWSARP
+888 
-901 RAVGCGSSPASPC
+901 
-914 RQRTYTRCCAWRRAA
+914 
-929 RRSRCTRARSATRPR
+929 
-944 NSRCALR
+944 
-951 WGSTPT
+951 
-957 TGGATGSSIAWGGR
+957 
-971 SARRWRRRWSTWK
+971 
-984 ASGG
+984 